1 MTERVPGLCSGVLT
15 CGTVQMFATVVVLW
29 GGKAVRVISFPDF
42 DESIPGKVTH
52 LICLLCN
59 TPKHLSK

>member
-1 MTERVPGLCSGVLT
+1 MVERIPGLCSGVLT

-42 DESIPGKVTH
+42 DESIPGKVTDNVS
-52 LICLLCN
+52 LV
-59 TPKHLSK
+59 